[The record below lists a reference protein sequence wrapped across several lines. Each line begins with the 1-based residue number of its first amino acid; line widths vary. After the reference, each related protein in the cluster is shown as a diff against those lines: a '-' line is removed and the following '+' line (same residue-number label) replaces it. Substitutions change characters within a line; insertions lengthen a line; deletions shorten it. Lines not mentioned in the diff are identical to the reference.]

1 MCGLR
6 LAATD
11 RRRAGR
17 EPGVPTVIL
26 LSTDDADLAR
36 VASDFGHS
44 VSRRPLGV
52 VRPRGAE
59 CVAAAVRFGQQ
70 AGIPV
75 VARGAGHSVEG
86 QAQAGDGIVVEM
98 AALGAVGPVE
108 PDRVSVGAGAPW
120 SRVLAATL
128 PRGLAP
134 PVLTDHLELT
144 VGGTVSAG
152 GFGATSHRY
161 GSQADNVYELDVVTP
176 SGELV
181 TCSPARDG
189 GRFDAVRGTQGEHG
203 IITRATVAL
212 APVPRSVR
220 RFRLDYADLG
230 EFLADQ
236 ARLAGT
242 ARFDHLLGHVRYA
255 ADVGWRYQL
264 EAAVA
269 GTPAERPDDRILLG
283 DLGYEPGGAAAETM
297 DIGAFYFRY
306 AAATAAL
313 RADGLWQH
321 PHPRCTLLLP
331 GRHAHAVLAGALAD
345 LGPEDVGAGGGLL
358 VYPIPT
364 ARLAA
369 PNVPRAGDPV
379 TVVCSLL
386 RTAPPGDAAALDRMR
401 RHNAALRAAV
411 ARVGGADYAGRTAY
425 HDARD
430 MARGST
436 GRADGRPAR
445 ATRGA

>member
-1 MCGLR
+1 VS
-6 LAATD
+6 A
-11 RRRAGR
+11 
-17 EPGVPTVIL
+17 VIV
-26 LSTDDADLAR
+26 LSTDEVDLAR
-36 VASDFGHS
+36 VASDFGHH
-44 VSRRPLGV
+44 VHRRPLGV
-52 VRPRGAE
+52 VRPRDAA
-59 CVAAAVRFGQQ
+59 CVAATVRFARQ
-70 AGIPV
+70 AGIAV

-86 QAQAGDGIVVEM
+86 QAQTRDGIVVEM
-98 AALGAVGPVE
+98 AALGGVGAVE
-108 PDRVSVGAGAPW
+108 PDRVDVDAGAPW

-144 VGGTVSAG
+144 VGGTLSAG
-152 GFGATSHRY
+152 GFGAASHRY

-176 SGELV
+176 AGDVV
-181 TCSPARDG
+181 TCSPDRAG
-189 GRFDAVRGTQGEHG
+189 GLFDAVRGTQGEHG

-230 EFLADQ
+230 AFLADQ

-242 ARFDHLLGHVRYA
+242 GRFDHLLGHVRYA
-255 ADVGWRYQL
+255 DGVGWHYQL

-283 DLGYEPGGAAAETM
+283 DLAYEPGGAAAETM

-313 RADGLWQH
+313 RAQGLWRH

-331 GRHAHAVLAGALAD
+331 GRHAHALLAGALAD
-345 LGPEDVGAGGGLL
+345 LGPDDVGAGGGLL

-369 PNVPRAGDPV
+369 PNVSRAADPIS
-379 TVVCSLL
+379 VVCSLL

-401 RHNAALRAAV
+401 RHNEALRAVV
-411 ARVGGADYAGRTAY
+411 ARAGGADYAGRTAY

-430 MARGST
+430 ASGRDSARDSGRDSN
-436 GRADGRPAR
+436 GRAGAGRRP
-445 ATRGA
+445 TGTPRGA